1 MVLPFSQPTIV
12 AGMVA
17 DPTKAVNADGQPAGA
32 ILGRQ
37 GEQLAADLH
46 GSMYNQAYRGGLCF
60 STTISRAT
68 SLAATSQVGNIV
80 VNPQGSGV
88 NLVLRKWSVIVK
100 ATSATA
106 VGMQLGYTY
115 QGTTPTSLT
124 VADAWGSTFF
134 APGSTATTAFKPSGK
149 AQGYAAATLLVA
161 PLPFHILFHN
171 TAAINTVGVDQL
183 GGDLD
188 GAYIIPPGGIVAM
201 CAIGAAFAA
210 SSVDSTLM
218 WEEVPV

>member
-1 MVLPFSQPTIV
+1 MLPFSQPTII
-12 AGMVA
+12 AGQVG
-17 DPTKAVNADGQPAGA
+17 DPTKATNPDGQPAAG
-32 ILGRQ
+32 LMGRQ
-37 GEQLAADLH
+37 GEQLTADLH
-46 GSMYNQAYRGGLCF
+46 GELYNQAYRGGLCF

-80 VNPQGSGV
+80 VNPMGSNV
-88 NLVLRKWSVIVK
+88 NLVLRKWAVVVK

-106 VGMQLGYTY
+106 TGMQLGYTY
-115 QGTTPTSLT
+115 QGTTPTGLT
-124 VADAWGSTFF
+124 VADAWGKTFF
-134 APGSTATTAFKPSGK
+134 APGSTATTAFVPSGK

-161 PLPFHILFHN
+161 PLPFCVLFHN

-188 GAYIIPPGGIVAM
+188 GAFIIPPGGIVAM

-210 SSVDSTLM
+210 SAVDSTLM
-218 WEEVPV
+218 WEEVPI

>member
-1 MVLPFSQPTIV
+1 MSLPFSQPMIN
-12 AGMVA
+12 AGVVS
-17 DPTKAVNADGQPAGA
+17 DPTKATNPDGQPAAMAVGK
-32 ILGRQ
+32 Q
-37 GEQLAADLH
+37 GEQMIAQVH
-46 GSMYNQAYRGGLCF
+46 GRDYAQAYRGGLCF

-88 NLVLRKWSVIVK
+88 NLVLRKWSAIVK

-106 VGMQLGYTY
+106 TGMQLGYTY

-124 VADAWGSTFF
+124 VADAWGKTFF
-134 APGSTATTAFKPSGK
+134 APGSTATTAFTPSGK
-149 AQGYAAATLLVA
+149 GQGYAAATLLVA

-171 TAAINTVGVDQL
+171 TAAINTVGVEQL

-188 GAYIIPPGGIVAM
+188 GAYVIPPGGIVAF

-210 SSVDSTLM
+210 SSVDSTIM